1 MEQKPLKIKYGTIGF
16 VYVWCYFLVHKYYP
30 DLFELMKLTKDHNF
44 GTGFFFI
51 MFTIMPILPLL
62 ACND

>member
-16 VYVWCYFLVHKYYP
+16 VYVWCYFLTHKYYP
-30 DLFELMKLTKDHNF
+30 GLWELMKLTEDHDF
-44 GTGFFFI
+44 GVVFFFI
-51 MFTIMPILPLL
+51 MFTIMPIPILL